1 MLTFIASR
9 PENILLSITLN
20 TSVAKPDR
28 LFYITYS
35 IYLQVINVDV
45 ALIFVSVVASNG
57 NFRMH
62 INFLV
67 YSIDTASSLLYR

>member
-9 PENILLSITLN
+9 PDDVLLSITVN
-20 TSVAKPDR
+20 NSVAKADR

-35 IYLQVINVDV
+35 IYLRVINVDV

-62 INFLV
+62 INFLQCTV
-67 YSIDTASSLLYR
+67 